1 MPARLSGSRIGVY
14 PGVSSGAAN
23 AEPSRHREAMAGPEA
38 EVYTRIII
46 ADGLTNEFLSPEVQF
61 RNRPVNVGVHEIARL
76 MGSGTQFGAGS
87 LPTFLNQVLAS
98 RSPPANTALLVFR
111 DLDEEASADGFD
123 AGSADFVEPFHDC
136 VRRAQ
141 VIPCAR
147 GGVPFES
154 LCRAIEQLTGIERVS
169 KPKGGH
175 RIRFL
180 LVGCHTDKRIFI
192 AATFLRDVLGFEN
205 VAVCSHLVGSPIR
218 EAHLASLMH
227 GFPSSGVRVFLDLG
241 QAAKF
246 VGFDSS
252 AFSTFECHPCR
263 ITPTEA
269 RRALGAERRTIIE
282 FLCMHWTKAEL
293 KPLQGGYTGSLLFL
307 ANGWK
312 GPSRTEPMVLK
323 VDRYSQMRREIE
335 GYQEVKDLFGKNVPT
350 FTYPVTLGEST
361 GVGMELAA
369 MEGRPETLQDSFEAA
384 EGDESTSRFMRRLGK
399 ALDLVAGKLYRN
411 TRTSSWVVPYRRFEL
426 HTQQQLDWL
435 RANVSY
441 VVEYADQAKASEM
454 PMPVEG
460 IENMLRLIAAN
471 EDGVESE
478 VCLAH
483 GDLNLKNVICDEGDN
498 IWFIDWTHSDLYP
511 VEMDFAKI
519 ENDVKFVMSK
529 QFEVDDLPRLRRFE
543 EYLLANRE
551 PAEANR
557 LPKALTFVKWDL
569 RFRKVL
575 DAVRR
580 IRQTCFSLKNEKD
593 DWLTYRVALLK
604 YALHTLS
611 FDERREL
618 GECGVTQLLHALF
631 SVEGLVFILV
641 ADDFHLKIRGQKPSS
656 YPARLRV
663 LIDEAPWRIVCPS
676 YQPPYYVDTT
686 VLRSDSSKK
695 RGGWAD
701 PEDFSEV
708 ACRDSL
714 LKEATHRD
722 DEGRPLNPRGRTGIA
737 GRGLLGLWGAN
748 HMVGAVV
755 TRINRETAALE
766 VLLGKIQE
774 TDAVSLPRDFVSRGE
789 TTEAALLRTLEMS
802 AGFRPKNTGEIIS
815 EGYSYDPRQTDHAW
829 IELETRLYHL
839 EPESQPTAFRPG
851 AGFKEIEWWPVEPE
865 TVNQLP
871 PSQARLVREATRRL
885 MDGGVIERG
894 LAMELLA
901 KTG

>member
-1 MPARLSGSRIGVY
+1 VVVTRRDT
-14 PGVSSGAAN
+14 
-23 AEPSRHREAMAGPEA
+23 
-38 EVYTRIII
+38 EVHTRIII

-61 RNRPVNVGVHEIARL
+61 RHRPVNVGTHEIARL
-76 MGSGTQFGAGS
+76 MGSGTEFGTGP
-87 LPTFLNQVLAS
+87 LPTYLNQFLAS
-98 RSPPANTALLVFR
+98 RNPRADAALLVFR
-111 DLDEEASADGFD
+111 DLDDEASADGFD

-136 VRRAQ
+136 VKRAQ

-147 GGVPFES
+147 GEIPFES
-154 LCRAIEQLTGIERVS
+154 FCGAIEQLTGVERVS
-169 KPKGGH
+169 KPKGSH
-175 RIRFL
+175 KIRFL

-192 AATFLRDVLGFEN
+192 AATFLRDVLGFKN

-218 EAHLASLMH
+218 EAHLASLVH
-227 GFPSSGVRVFLDLG
+227 GFPSSDVRVFLDLG

-252 AFSTFECHPCR
+252 AFSAFDCHPCR

-269 RRALGAERRTIIE
+269 RRALGAERRNIIE

-369 MEGRPETLQDSFEAA
+369 MEGRPETLQDSFETAD
-384 EGDESTSRFMRRLGK
+384 GDESTSRFMRRLGK
-399 ALDLVAGKLYRN
+399 ALDLAVEKLYRN

-435 RANVSY
+435 RENVGY
-441 VVEYADQAKASEM
+441 VVEYAEQAKASEM

-471 EDGVESE
+471 EDGIDSE

-498 IWFIDWTHSDLYP
+498 IWFIDWTHSDQYP
-511 VEMDFAKI
+511 VEMDFAKV

-557 LPKALTFVKWDL
+557 LPKALAFAKWDL
-569 RFRKVL
+569 RFRKIL

-580 IRQTCFSLKNEKD
+580 IRQACFSLKKEKD
-593 DWLTYRVALLK
+593 DWLAYRVALLK

-618 GECGVTQLLHALF
+618 GECGVIQLLHALF

-641 ADDFHLKIRGQKPSS
+641 ADDFNLKTRGQKPSS
-656 YPARLRV
+656 YPPRFRV
-663 LIDEAPWRIVCPS
+663 LIDEAPWSIACPS
-676 YQPPYYVDTT
+676 YQPPYYVDAA
-686 VLRSDSSKK
+686 VLQNDSAKDPLA
-695 RGGWAD
+695 WAD
-701 PEDFSEV
+701 PEDFSKV
-708 ACRDSL
+708 TATKL
-714 LKEATHRD
+714 LREDAHRD

-748 HMVGAVV
+748 QMVGAVV

-766 VLLGKIQE
+766 VLLGKIRE
-774 TDAVSLPRDFVSRGE
+774 TDAVSLPSDFVSRGE
-789 TTEAALLRTLEMS
+789 TAHVARLRTLETS

-815 EGYSYDPRQTDHAW
+815 EGYSYDARQTDHAW

-839 EPESQPTAFRPG
+839 EAEFQPTTFRPG
-851 AGFKEIEWWPVEPE
+851 AGFEEIEWWPVEPE

-871 PSQARLVREATRRL
+871 STQARLVREAVRRL
-885 MDGGVIERG
+885 LDQKIVERDWALQT
-894 LAMELLA
+894 LAN
-901 KTG
+901 TG